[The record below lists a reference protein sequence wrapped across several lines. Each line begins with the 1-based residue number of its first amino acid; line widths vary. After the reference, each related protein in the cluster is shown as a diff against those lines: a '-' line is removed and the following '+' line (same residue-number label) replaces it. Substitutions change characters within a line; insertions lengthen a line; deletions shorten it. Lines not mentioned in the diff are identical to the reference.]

1 MKTNLIGISAVALAA
16 CTGLATAQPALKDV
30 FQNRFLVGAAL
41 NEAQFTEKNA
51 AQARLIAQQFNAITP
66 ENVLKWEEV
75 HPRPGQYDFTA
86 GDRYVAFGEKH
97 GMFIIGHT
105 LVWHNQTP
113 AWVFEEDN
121 GRPPSRAV
129 LLARMREHITTVVGR
144 YRGRIKGWDVV
155 NEALQE
161 NGSLRDSPWKKII
174 GEDYIE
180 QAFRFAHEADPA
192 AELYY
197 NDYSLEG
204 PAKRQGAVA
213 LVKKLQAARVGI
225 AGIGTQQHLKLDWP
239 SVQQVDDTFTAFGQL
254 GVKIM
259 VTELDVDVLPAASK
273 DRSAEVSRR
282 AAATP
287 VLNPYT
293 DGLPEAVQ
301 QALARRYAELFGVY
315 RKHRGTLARVTF
327 WGVTD
332 RDSWLNDWPIPGRTA
347 YPLLFDREG
356 KPKPAFEA
364 VIRTP

>member
-129 LLARMREHITTVVGR
+129 LLARMREP
-144 YRGRIKGWDVV
+144 
-155 NEALQE
+155 N
-161 NGSLRDSPWKKII
+161 P
-174 GEDYIE
+174 
-180 QAFRFAHEADPA
+180 
-192 AELYY
+192 
-197 NDYSLEG
+197 
-204 PAKRQGAVA
+204 
-213 LVKKLQAARVGI
+213 
-225 AGIGTQQHLKLDWP
+225 
-239 SVQQVDDTFTAFGQL
+239 
-254 GVKIM
+254 
-259 VTELDVDVLPAASK
+259 K
-273 DRSAEVSRR
+273 D
-282 AAATP
+282 
-287 VLNPYT
+287 
-293 DGLPEAVQ
+293 
-301 QALARRYAELFGVY
+301 
-315 RKHRGTLARVTF
+315 
-327 WGVTD
+327 
-332 RDSWLNDWPIPGRTA
+332 
-347 YPLLFDREG
+347 
-356 KPKPAFEA
+356 
-364 VIRTP
+364 